1 MSAIHP
7 MNVDNYLLLNELCR
21 NLTSIFSQPTN
32 VQHGNSISA
41 FLRIFSS
48 IGAVLLKEERLI
60 YNVSVAVVVLWMTI
74 VILSSV
80 MPALNMEILRLK
92 QSWKELTDSRDSR
105 LDILDVFRVVAI
117 VWVVAN
123 HLGSE
128 GRIDILEGL
137 PTAKAFK
144 VR

>member
-1 MSAIHP
+1 
-7 MNVDNYLLLNELCR
+7 MNVDGYLILNDLCR
-21 NLTSIFSQPTN
+21 NFTGLFSQHSSSSVHN
-32 VQHGNSISA
+32 GNSVSA
-41 FLRIFSS
+41 LFRIFNSV
-48 IGAVLLKEERLI
+48 GALLFKEERLLF
-60 YNVSVAVVVLWMTI
+60 NASVAIVVLWMTI
-74 VILSSV
+74 VVLSSV
-80 MPALNMEILRLK
+80 MPVLSMEILSLK
-92 QSWKELTDSRDSR
+92 HSWKELTDSRDSR